1 MKRAAI
7 ILNCSILASCVGSAP
22 YKTTPIAT
30 WQGKNS
36 IDAAVSCVTKALD
49 YNFGSPKPPLPG
61 ITHRAKV
68 VEEGRVFEIAP
79 ETAFGIEPLYFVRER
94 SEGSQKTINDPHRQ
108 GRDRSEPQFN
118 LSKLPWLEIDW
129 RAWRFRDQWNQSVD

>member
-1 MKRAAI
+1 MPDMSKAQHLDYMKRAAI

-68 VEEGRVFEIAP
+68 VEEGRVYEIAP
-79 ETAFGIEPLYFVRER
+79 ETAFGIEPLYFVRVR
-94 SEGSQKTINDPHRQ
+94 SEGSQKTIIELYIPPIKYEAPL
-108 GRDRSEPQFN
+108 RDA
-118 LSKLPWLEIDW
+118 LAKC
-129 RAWRFRDQWNQSVD
+129 A